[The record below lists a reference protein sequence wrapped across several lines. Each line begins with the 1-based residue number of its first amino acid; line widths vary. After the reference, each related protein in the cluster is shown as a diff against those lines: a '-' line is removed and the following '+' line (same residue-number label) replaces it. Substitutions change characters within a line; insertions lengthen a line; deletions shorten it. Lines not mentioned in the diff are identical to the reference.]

1 MYFCSLR
8 EFVKWL
14 METKQELLT
23 LMSFLL
29 GVGLGE
35 GPGHFSEPQALQSL
49 PYILGWE
56 TLSSAH
62 KRGRVPLAWCGFSF
76 HPFQVLK
83 EAPGRLWWGRGGD
96 LLTPPQQQQQSSRL
110 MAVLSFLSSRGDG
123 IDPCSGRLG

>member
-83 EAPGRLWWGRGGD
+83 EAPGQTVVGSGWG
-96 LLTPPQQQQQSSRL
+96 PPNTSPTAAAEFQ
-110 MAVLSFLSSRGDG
+110 ANGCFVFFEFK
-123 IDPCSGRLG
+123 GRWDRPL